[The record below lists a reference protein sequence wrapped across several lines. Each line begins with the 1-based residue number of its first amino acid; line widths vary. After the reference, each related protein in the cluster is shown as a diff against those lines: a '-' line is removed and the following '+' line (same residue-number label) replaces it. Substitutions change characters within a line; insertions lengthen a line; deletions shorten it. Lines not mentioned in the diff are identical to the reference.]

1 MVFNIKFIM
10 LHEYDATK
18 DKCPLPLVKMR
29 MILKKMEFDDICL
42 IRISDKGSLKD
53 IPKYLASAGYVF
65 TQRIVDMTSVELSI
79 KNR

>member
-1 MVFNIKFIM
+1 M

-18 DKCPLPLVKMR
+18 EKCPLPLVKMR
-29 MILKKMEFDDICL
+29 MILKKMHHDDVCL

-53 IPKYLASAGYVF
+53 IPKYLTSAGYIY
-65 TQRIVDMTSVELSI
+65 TERIIGVTSIELSI

>member
-1 MVFNIKFIM
+1 M
-10 LHEYDATK
+10 LHEYDATQ

-29 MILKKMEFDDICL
+29 MILKKMQHDDICV

-53 IPKYLASAGYVF
+53 IPIYLTKTGYIY
-65 TQRIVDMTSVELSI
+65 TQRIIDITSVELSI

>member
-1 MVFNIKFIM
+1 M
-10 LHEYDATK
+10 LHEYDATQ

-29 MILKKMEFDDICL
+29 MILKTMHPDDICL

-53 IPKYLASAGYVF
+53 IPKYLTSAGYIF
-65 TQRIVDMTSVELSI
+65 TERILDITSVELSI

>member
-1 MVFNIKFIM
+1 M

-29 MILKKMEFDDICL
+29 MILKKMQHDDTCL
-42 IRISDKGSLKD
+42 IRISDKGSLQD
-53 IPKYLASAGYVF
+53 IPKYLASAGYIY
-65 TQRIVDMTSVELSI
+65 TQRIVDITSVELSI

>member
-1 MVFNIKFIM
+1 M

-18 DKCPLPLVKMR
+18 DKCPLHLVKMR
-29 MILKKMEFDDICL
+29 MMLKKMQYDDTCL

-53 IPKYLASAGYVF
+53 IPKYLTSAGYVF
-65 TQRIVDMTSVELSI
+65 TQRIVDLTSVELSI